1 MIYDTPL
8 YTPEENLE
16 VAIGAI
22 HFRDEVINNLRQQI
36 SALRKSLMHYG
47 MAETSINT
55 VQFAHQRVNE

>member
-8 YTPEENLE
+8 HTSEENLE

-36 SALRKSLMHYG
+36 SALRKSLIHYG
-47 MAETSINT
+47 MAAASIDS
-55 VQFAHQRVNE
+55 VQYAHLKDTE